1 MSQSQGI
8 QKELSRVRALKRAAE
23 SEVSYLRSEMEQ
35 GNIHLR
41 VSEDEVFRQEVAEAV
56 VKEANPEWDCQYL
69 GSHFAD
75 PVEGKV
81 YFKESQAYWNPWSD
95 SVDWRIV
102 RIEDLVEQEG
112 NDFDPSVDWNIHSLR
127 DDILE
132 ASSEED
138 WDEALE
144 WAISQPE
151 WLERIQEA
159 EQDAWEEA
167 INFAFSEI
175 KDEIII

>member
-56 VKEANPEWDCQYL
+56 VKQYNPASSQYF
-69 GSHFAD
+69 GVYFAD

-81 YFKESQAYWNPWSD
+81 YFKESQASWNPWSD

-102 RIEDLVEQEG
+102 RVEDIVEQKG
-112 NDFDPSVDWNIHSLR
+112 NDFDPSVDWKIHPLR

-138 WDEALE
+138 WEEALE
-144 WAISQPE
+144 WAKSQPE

-167 INFAFSEI
+167 VDFAKREI
-175 KDEIII
+175 KDNIII